1 MKPMKRRG
9 DFYSLA
15 ADIAELAFCA
25 APVNIHTAA
34 VSAVTKTAEFI
45 KNMPIS
51 PTIKNRC
58 PSSGQP
64 LIVEPTKGRIGCPEE
79 GCWAWWQDV
88 TLVLYPE
95 HVSMSLDDAQNQALL
110 LNSAEHFRRDVI
122 GCVEIAIPRRP
133 IPSATLPTMLLQPG
147 LFIQPAGKPIEI
159 AKEHVPMVILEGL
172 IR

>member
-15 ADIAELAFCA
+15 ADIAEFAFCA

-51 PTIKNRC
+51 LTIKNRC
-58 PSSGQP
+58 PSSGRP
-64 LIVEPTKGRIGCPEE
+64 LIVEPIKGRIGCPEE
-79 GCWAWWQDV
+79 GCWAWWQDAA
-88 TLVLYPE
+88 LVLYPE
-95 HVSMSLDDAQNQALL
+95 HVSMSIDDAQNQALL
-110 LNSAEHFRRDVI
+110 LDSAEHFRRDVV
-122 GCVEIAIPRRP
+122 GYVEVAIPRRP
-133 IPSATLPTMLLQPG
+133 IQSSTLPMLLQNG
-147 LFIQPAGKPIEI
+147 LVIQPDGKPIDI
-159 AKEHVPMVILEGL
+159 AMEHVPMAILAGL